1 MTEKNNMPTETKR
14 DETQPQALQVKIS
27 MQPGEQT
34 GQPIYSNL
42 TSAQGGQGLVLVDF
56 GFLEPQT
63 MHALNRMV
71 SSGEKLPGP
80 INARMS
86 CRMAISIDA
95 ANQLAQ
101 QLNLLLGQKTD
112 LQGQAGQQNMT
123 NQSEVSASST
133 ATAAEGNAKTESD
146 KSGFRFPWS
155 KKTH

>member
-1 MTEKNNMPTETKR
+1 MTEKNNMLTGTKR
-14 DETQPQALQVKIS
+14 DEAQPQALQVKIS
-27 MQPGEQT
+27 MQPGEHA

-42 TSAQGGQGLVLVDF
+42 TSAQGGQGVVLVDF

-63 MHALNRMV
+63 IHALNRMV
-71 SSGEKLPGP
+71 ASGEKMSGP

-112 LQGQAGQQNMT
+112 LQGQTDQKNMT
-123 NQSEVSASST
+123 DQSEASASTT
-133 ATAAEGNAKTESD
+133 AIAAGGSDKSESD